1 MDLFSDCLSRLK
13 HELRVSKD
21 GEVAAALALSKT
33 AFSERKKRGSFP
45 EKELIALAKERP
57 DLGIDVHYVL
67 TGERDGQ
74 PETQDAF
81 IDRMRAINLLGQVVD
96 ALPLPEAE
104 REGIKLCL
112 TGDPAQDAK
121 AISEAAHYGPPP
133 EPTVVTT
140 GDRATVI
147 RIAEPPLRP
156 ATPAPNWLDVL
167 ALVIDELNASG
178 RRLSGAKVI
187 SLVDLLL
194 QLQQNGARLEP
205 SVLRSQLR
213 LIA

>member
-1 MDLFSDCLSRLK
+1 MNFDHKMLRLK
-13 HELRVSKD
+13 QCLGVTTDKEAAAAIGLSKSALAERKRRD
-21 GEVAAALALSKT
+21 AFPEKNVRDAALAH
-33 AFSERKKRGSFP
+33 
-45 EKELIALAKERP
+45 P
-57 DLGIDVHYVL
+57 DLGIDVIYVL

-81 IDRMRAINLLGQVVD
+81 IDRMRAIKLLGQVVD

-156 ATPAPNWLDVL
+156 ATPPPSWLDVL

>member
-1 MDLFSDCLSRLK
+1 MIGARLK
-13 HELRVSKD
+13 EERNRLKLTQP
-21 GEVAAALALSKT
+21 EFAAAAGAAKRTLIEWEKGETSPSAVQLSAL
-33 AFSERKKRGSFP
+33 RDIGV
-45 EKELIALAKERP
+45 
-57 DLGIDVHYVL
+57 DVFYVL
-67 TGERDGQ
+67 TGERDRQ

-112 TGDPAQDAK
+112 TGDPTQDAK

-156 ATPAPNWLDVL
+156 ATPPPSWLDVL